1 VAGTA
6 SKGIWFRETH
16 DHIRAVDLAETN
28 CLGERLEE
36 QGLRRRQAEI
46 NAQLQEPFCL
56 DFSSFVR
63 HGLYSMGKDIA
74 WIWVCLN
81 SNARRRQKQC
91 RDDDLSTL
99 AMSTSGDTVASVQ
112 HVSIEAEKKFS
123 LSSSC
128 TSPLS
133 LLTCTVGTRQL
144 ASSSPDGEYHG
155 LSFWCLRL
163 VLRRCSLVFDVT
175 KLLGSVERKQKF
187 FSVFSL
193 VVKRLFLFL
202 LRVGFGEGISGRYSL
217 RMNTRWKAGQ
227 GRFVLYYL

>member
-1 VAGTA
+1 
-6 SKGIWFRETH
+6 
-16 DHIRAVDLAETN
+16 
-28 CLGERLEE
+28 
-36 QGLRRRQAEI
+36 
-46 NAQLQEPFCL
+46 
-56 DFSSFVR
+56 
-63 HGLYSMGKDIA
+63 MGKDIA

-175 KLLGSVERKQKF
+175 KLLGSVERKQKIF
-187 FSVFSL
+187 LGLQPRCETVVF
-193 VVKRLFLFL
+193 VFAACWVWR
-202 LRVGFGEGISGRYSL
+202 RYIGAVFAEDD
-217 RMNTRWKAGQ
+217 TRWKAGQ
-227 GRFVLYYL
+227 GRFVLYYM